1 MPSIPCMCFQVTPLS
16 MTPWYLSLHLP
27 NHVTS
32 APALVPVTHGVP
44 ALSFLRPQLSP
55 LGKEFEEPRK
65 DSPSVHSSPSRQ
77 CSEYLGRQKSLPT
90 QPQRS
95 SFQPQCGL
103 LPRRWMVAKKG
114 PLSGCKWSHDMPT
127 TLAMQVHGRPW
138 VVQNRGWGEKQGA
151 SWGLRDPMYTV
162 FLGPTKDRRELVFC
176 PSHTWHV
183 QMPSL
188 SGVRKVK
195 NNILS
200 CVIQVFSRLVLLKLS
215 LMQGWSEPIPGIFQ
229 APLTESDP
237 VGLAWGPQIYFPTQ
251 FWGIAVAAGP
261 QTTVSVA
268 LLGPGLAGATSTVTR
283 PLYTHSA
290 SQSCSLSLSR
300 IYLNFSSAML
310 SSWLCFIPL
319 QFLFAIILVAPQEEE
334 KINV

>member
-138 VVQNRGWGEKQGA
+138 VVQNRVPAGGWETPCILFFWAPQRTGGSLFSVLLTPGTCRCQASLGSGRSRTTSSAVSSRCSLGSCFSNSALCRDDLSPFQAYSRPHSQSQTQWVWHGA
-151 SWGLRDPMYTV
+151 PKFT
-162 FLGPTKDRRELVFC
+162 FLPN
-176 PSHTWHV
+176 
-183 QMPSL
+183 
-188 SGVRKVK
+188 SGA
-195 NNILS
+195 LLLL
-200 CVIQVFSRLVLLKLS
+200 LVL
-215 LMQGWSEPIPGIFQ
+215 
-229 APLTESDP
+229 
-237 VGLAWGPQIYFPTQ
+237 
-251 FWGIAVAAGP
+251 
-261 QTTVSVA
+261 
-268 LLGPGLAGATSTVTR
+268 R
-283 PLYTHSA
+283 PP
-290 SQSCSLSLSR
+290 SQ
-300 IYLNFSSAML
+300 
-310 SSWLCFIPL
+310 
-319 QFLFAIILVAPQEEE
+319 
-334 KINV
+334 